1 MSVKWLPWG
10 DAAFAHARETGRP
23 LLLSLSAR
31 WCGACHRMDEET
43 WDDPGV
49 AAVVEG
55 STVPVRVDADER
67 PDLYGRYHLGG
78 LPSTAV
84 LSPDGDFLRGGT
96 FLSPTQL
103 LGLLDSA
110 RADLR
115 EGRRPSPRVRAVAA
129 PAAPL
134 VTEMVARLRRR
145 ADREHGG
152 FGVGAKLPEPDA
164 VTLLL
169 REWQRTGDAELAA
182 IARESLDA
190 IATHLVDP
198 ADGGFFRYAAAADWS
213 GPHTEK
219 VTVDQ
224 AALIALYLEAS
235 AALGLAEYRGVALRA
250 LDHARTRLAD
260 AEGRAYASI
269 AAAPRDEVDD
279 RRFADAGAALV
290 RAGLLAC
297 ALADVDTGL
306 VLEAPGAAPH
316 GAVPHWLDAPAG
328 VATPRGLLR
337 DQALTIAAA
346 VETHRV
352 RGDAALLDWAT
363 RAAAWS
369 FANLWNESRGAFRD
383 AVSSSRSP
391 QGRGQ
396 GEGFFFPL
404 LANGEMAQA
413 LLALSDASGDAR
425 WRRLA
430 AVLVR
435 SLAVEAARS
444 PAGAALALAAQRLD
458 PGAATT

>member
-1 MSVKWLPWG
+1 MTVKWLPWG
-10 DAAFAHARETGRP
+10 DAAFARARETGRP
-23 LLLSLSAR
+23 LLLSLSAQ
-31 WCGACHRMDEET
+31 WCAACHQMDEET
-43 WDDPGV
+43 WEDPGV

-55 STVPVRVDADER
+55 TTVPVRVDVDER

-84 LSPDGDFLRGGT
+84 LSPDGEFLRGGT

-115 EGRRPSPRVRAVAA
+115 KGRRPSPRVRAAAA

-134 VTEMVARLRRR
+134 VTETVARLRRR

-152 FGVGAKLPEPDA
+152 FGAGAKLPEPEA

-169 REWQRTGDAELAA
+169 REWQRTGDAELVA

-190 IATHLVDP
+190 IAEHLVDP
-198 ADGGFFRYAAAADWS
+198 LDGGFFRYAAAADWS

-224 AALIALYLEAS
+224 AALIALFLEAS
-235 AALGLAEYRGVALRA
+235 AALGSAEYRGVALRA
-250 LDHARTRLAD
+250 LEHARARLAD
-260 AEGRAYASI
+260 AAGRAYASI
-269 AAAPRDEVDD
+269 AAAPRDEVDH

-290 RAGLLAC
+290 RAGLLAR
-297 ALADVDTGL
+297 ALEGVDAGL
-306 VLEAPGAAPH
+306 VLEAPGAAPA
-316 GAVPHWLDAPAG
+316 GAVPHWLDAPAR

-352 RGDAALLDWAT
+352 RGDAALLDWAA

-369 FANLWNESRGAFRD
+369 LANLWDESRGAFRD
-383 AVSSSRSP
+383 AVS
-391 QGRGQ
+391 QVRGQ
-396 GEGFFFPL
+396 GEGAIFTPL

-413 LLALSDASGDAR
+413 LLVLSDASGDAR

-430 AVLVR
+430 AAAVQ
-435 SLAVEAARS
+435 SLGAEAARS
-444 PAGAALALAAQRLD
+444 PAGTALALAAQRLD